1 MNTVPSQA
9 APQTGAAEPA
19 NPATEAIGVL
29 RDEIDQLDRELM
41 GLLNQR
47 ARLALE
53 IGRLKQAAGLPVFVP
68 ERESDLLD
76 KLAKGNHGPLPDAYL
91 RNIFRE
97 VISACR
103 SVQQPLRVAFLG
115 PEFTFSHQA
124 ALQHFGHSCTLAP
137 QTGIAEVFR
146 EVEGGRCHVG
156 LVPVENSGEG
166 AVGASLDQLMTTGL
180 KVCGEVYT
188 PISHVLMSREED
200 LAAITTVYSHP
211 QALAQCRAWLSRNL
225 PQARVAE
232 APSTAAAARLAA
244 ETAGSAAVGAAA
256 AAQHHGLNLL
266 AEGIQDY
273 SYNTTRFLVI
283 GTQEVP
289 PCGQD
294 KTTLVFLTAHR
305 PGSLYQALGELA
317 EMGINLSRIESRPTK
332 DRPWEY
338 AFFVDLHGHRQDPGV
353 AKALAALESQV
364 ERLRVLGSFPAGEM
378 RS

>member
-9 APQTGAAEPA
+9 LPEAGPA
-19 NPATEAIGVL
+19 NEAIGAL
-29 RDEIDQLDRELM
+29 RSEIDQVDRELM
-41 GLLNQR
+41 NLLNKR
-47 ARLALE
+47 ARLAMD

-68 ERESDLLD
+68 ERECELLER
-76 KLAKGNHGPLPDAYL
+76 LAEGNHGPLPDRYL
-91 RNIFRE
+91 VNVFRE

-124 ALQHFGHSCTLAP
+124 AVQHFGTSCRLTP
-137 QTGIAEVFR
+137 QSGIAEVFR
-146 EVEGGRCHVG
+146 EVEGGRCQVG

-166 AVGASLDQLMTTGL
+166 AVGASLDQLMTTRL

-188 PISHVLMSREED
+188 PISHVLMSNEED
-200 LAAITTVYSHP
+200 LDAITTVYSHP
-211 QALAQCRAWLSRNL
+211 QALAQCREWLSRNL

-232 APSTAAAARLAA
+232 ASSTAAAARQAA
-244 ETAGSAAVGAAA
+244 ETPGAAA
-256 AAQHHGLNLL
+256 IGAVAAASHHCLKVL

-283 GTQEVP
+283 GTQDVP

-294 KTTLVFLTAHR
+294 KTSIVFLTAHR

-317 EMGINLSRIESRPTK
+317 EMGVNMSRIESRPTK

-338 AFFVDLHGHRQDPGV
+338 AFFVDLQGHRKDPNV

-364 ERLRVLGSFPAGEM
+364 ERVNILGSFPVGEM
-378 RS
+378 QS

>member
-1 MNTVPSQA
+1 MSIVINQA
-9 APQTGAAEPA
+9 LSDAGAELASPA
-19 NPATEAIGVL
+19 LDTITAL
-29 RDEIDQLDRELM
+29 RDEIDQVDAELVQ
-41 GLLNQR
+41 LLSQR

-53 IGRLKQAAGLPVFVP
+53 IGRLKQTAGLPVFVP

-76 KLAKGNHGPLPDAYL
+76 KLTQGNRGPLPDDFL

-124 ALQHFGHSCTLAP
+124 ALQHFGHSCRLAP
-137 QTGIAEVFR
+137 QNSIAEVFR
-146 EVEGGRCHVG
+146 EVEGGRCQVG

-166 AVGASLDQLMTTGL
+166 AVGASLDQLMNTQL

-188 PISHVLMSREED
+188 PISHVLMSHEED
-200 LAAITTVYSHP
+200 LEAIATVYSHP

-232 APSTAAAARLAA
+232 APSTAAAARQAA
-244 ETAGSAAVGAAA
+244 DTPGSAAVGAVA
-256 AAQHHGLNLL
+256 AAQHNGLKIL

-273 SYNTTRFLVI
+273 SFNTTRFLVV
-283 GTQEVP
+283 GNQEVP

-294 KTTLVFLTAHR
+294 KTSLVFLTAHR

-338 AFFVDLHGHRQDPGV
+338 AFFVDLQGHRQDPVV

-364 ERLRVLGSFPAGEM
+364 ERLKILGSFPVGEM
-378 RS
+378 PS

>member
-1 MNTVPSQA
+1 MTTMPSQA
-9 APQTGAAEPA
+9 MPETGAAKLD
-19 NPATEAIGVL
+19 NPAAEGIKVL
-29 RDEIDQLDRELM
+29 REEIDRIDRELL

-47 ARLALE
+47 ARLALK
-53 IGRLKQAAGLPVFVP
+53 IGRRKQAAGMPVFVP
-68 ERESDLLD
+68 ERENDLLD
-76 KLAKGNHGPLPDAYL
+76 KLAKSNRGPLPDGYL

-97 VISACR
+97 VVSACR

-146 EVEGGRCHVG
+146 EVEGGRCQVG

-166 AVGASLDQLMTTGL
+166 AVGASLDQFMTTPL
-180 KVCGEVYT
+180 KVCGEVFT
-188 PISHVLMSREED
+188 PISHMLMSREED
-200 LAAITTVYSHP
+200 LDAIATVYSHP
-211 QALAQCRAWLSRNL
+211 QALAQCRAWLSRNM

-244 ETAGSAAVGAAA
+244 DNAGSAAVGAAA
-256 AAQHHGLNLL
+256 AAGQHGLKIL
-266 AEGIQDY
+266 AENIQDY
-273 SYNTTRFLVI
+273 SHNTTRFLVI
-283 GTQEVP
+283 GTQDVP

-294 KTTLVFLTAHR
+294 KTTLMFLTAHR

-317 EMGINLSRIESRPTK
+317 ELGINLSRIESRPTK

-338 AFFVDLHGHRQDPGV
+338 AFFVDLHGHRQDSKV

-364 ERLRVLGSFPAGEM
+364 ERLRVLGSFPIGEM
-378 RS
+378 

>member
-1 MNTVPSQA
+1 MNTMPSQT
-9 APQTGAAEPA
+9 APEA
-19 NPATEAIGVL
+19 NPSQEAIAAL
-29 RDEIDQLDRELM
+29 RDEIDQVDRELM
-41 GLLNQR
+41 ALLNQR
-47 ARLALE
+47 ARLAMD
-53 IGRLKQAAGLPVFVP
+53 IGRLKQAAGLAVFVP
-68 ERESDLLD
+68 ERECDLLD
-76 KLAKGNHGPLPDAYL
+76 NLTKGNHGPLPDRYL
-91 RNIFRE
+91 LNVFRE

-103 SVQQPLRVAFLG
+103 SVQQPLKVAFLG
-115 PEFTFSHQA
+115 PEFTYTHQA
-124 ALQHFGHSCTLAP
+124 AVQHFGNSCRLTP
-137 QTGIAEVFR
+137 QSSIAEVFR
-146 EVEGGRCHVG
+146 EVEGGRCQVG

-166 AVGASLDQLMTTGL
+166 AVGASLDQFMTTRL

-211 QALAQCRAWLSRNL
+211 QALAQCRGWLSRNL

-232 APSTAAAARLAA
+232 STSTAAAARQAA
-244 ETAGSAAVGAAA
+244 DTPGSAAIGAVSAA
-256 AAQHHGLNLL
+256 RHHCLKVL

-294 KTTLVFLTAHR
+294 KTSIVFLTAHR

-317 EMGINLSRIESRPTK
+317 EMGVNLSRIESRPTK

-338 AFFVDLHGHRQDPGV
+338 AFFVDLHGHREDPGV

-364 ERLRVLGSFPAGEM
+364 ERLRVLGSFPVGEM
-378 RS
+378 QS